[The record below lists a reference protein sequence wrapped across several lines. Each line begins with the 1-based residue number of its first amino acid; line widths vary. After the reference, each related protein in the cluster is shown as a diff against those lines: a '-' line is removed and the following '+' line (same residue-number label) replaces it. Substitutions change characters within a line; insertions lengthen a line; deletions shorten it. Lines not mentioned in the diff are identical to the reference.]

1 MSTVSHRR
9 VIIAAS
15 LGTVFEWYDFF
26 LYGALAAFFSTR
38 FFPAENETAAL
49 LASLAAF
56 GAGFGVRPLGAIVFG
71 HLGDRIGRKRT
82 FLMTIV
88 LMGAATA
95 LIGVLPTYTDVGIW
109 ASAALV
115 ILRLV
120 QGLAIGGEYGGAAI
134 YVAEHAPPGKVGL
147 HTGWINTMAAGGFL
161 LSLAV
166 ILSCRAAVGEDAF
179 NDWGWRIPFLLS
191 LVLLVISIYIRL
203 RMDESPV
210 FQALKER
217 NATSRNPI
225 VESFSSWASARRV
238 LVAMLGVANG
248 ATVIW
253 YTATFSTF
261 YFLQTTLRM
270 DPGTSMALVAISATL
285 TLPGCVFFG
294 WVSDKVGRKPVLIG
308 GYFLAI
314 VLIFPAFK
322 GITAMGN
329 PALLKALEEAPVTIS
344 APDCTFNLFAKEQ
357 TEGCARA
364 LDFFSSRGVSYER
377 RSTSADSALVVTVGN
392 QKITGFDRS
401 TYTETLGKAGYPER
415 ADPER
420 INHAAIISIITALM
434 IFAAAGYGP
443 TAAILAEMFP
453 ARVRYTSVSVPYHFG
468 TGWFGGFLP
477 LVSQLIVAMT
487 GNAYSGL
494 WYPVTVAFVAVVVVT
509 FIIPETRGT
518 PLDR

>member
-1 MSTVSHRR
+1 
-9 VIIAAS
+9 
-15 LGTVFEWYDFF
+15 
-26 LYGALAAFFSTR
+26 
-38 FFPAENETAAL
+38 
-49 LASLAAF
+49 
-56 GAGFGVRPLGAIVFG
+56 
-71 HLGDRIGRKRT
+71 
-82 FLMTIV
+82 
-88 LMGAATA
+88 
-95 LIGVLPTYTDVGIW
+95 
-109 ASAALV
+109 
-115 ILRLV
+115 
-120 QGLAIGGEYGGAAI
+120 
-134 YVAEHAPPGKVGL
+134 
-147 HTGWINTMAAGGFL
+147 
-161 LSLAV
+161 
-166 ILSCRAAVGEDAF
+166 
-179 NDWGWRIPFLLS
+179 
-191 LVLLVISIYIRL
+191 
-203 RMDESPV
+203 
-210 FQALKER
+210 
-217 NATSRNPI
+217 
-225 VESFSSWASARRV
+225 
-238 LVAMLGVANG
+238 LGVANG

-401 TYTETLGKAGYPER
+401 TYTEALGKAGYPER

-420 INHAAIISIITALM
+420 INHAAIIAIITALM
-434 IFAAAGYGP
+434 IFATAGYGP